1 MTNGMSINNSN
12 IPLSKIVIK
21 LQGSPKIQIFLN
33 EPLLLRL
40 DPRNAEPSVIITYKM
55 EQLSRQFPVQLLDEE
70 RIGHMFFRNQIIAQL
85 FCTNADVQTS
95 LVSPMHY
102 TIGVLP
108 VIIKSFT
115 RYHHALAS
123 IQISS

>member
-1 MTNGMSINNSN
+1 MSINNSN
-12 IPLSKIVIK
+12 MPLSKIVIK

-85 FCTNADVQTS
+85 FRTDADVQAPFISTAFYAPGI
-95 LVSPMHY
+95 VP
-102 TIGVLP
+102 I
-108 VIIKSFT
+108 IIKC
-115 RYHHALAS
+115 L
-123 IQISS
+123 IG

>member
-1 MTNGMSINNSN
+1 MSINNSN
-12 IPLSKIVIK
+12 MPLSKIVIK

-40 DPRNAEPSVIITYKM
+40 DPHNAEPSVIITYKM

-115 RYHHALAS
+115 RYHHSMAS

>member
-1 MTNGMSINNSN
+1 MSINNSN

-40 DPRNAEPSVIITYKM
+40 DPRNAEPRVIITYKM

-102 TIGVLP
+102 ARWIIR
-108 VIIKSFT
+108 VIIKRLT
-115 RYHHALAS
+115 DNYYLLTS
-123 IQISS
+123 I